1 MDKRYYCLLND
12 LNENCSLYLN
22 ENCLLQMYMLS
33 FSKSFVVIVYVRL
46 NNYFCLCVS
55 IFFFFFKPLVQ
66 IALGSGMTS
75 DLRSLQHLKIRM
87 SQSSKIVMLHL
98 YGLRGKHSEY
108 TPIFHLN
115 SFFCI
120 KGGIFS

>member
-12 LNENCSLYLN
+12 LN

-33 FSKSFVVIVYVRL
+33 FSKSFVVFVYVRL
-46 NNYFCLCVS
+46 NNYFCLFVS
-55 IFFFFFKPLVQ
+55 IFFPFFFKPLVQ
-66 IALGSGMTS
+66 IALGSGMSS
-75 DLRSLQHLKIRM
+75 DLRSLHHLKIRT
-87 SQSSKIVMLHL
+87 SQLSKIVMLHL
-98 YGLRGKHSEY
+98 YGLRSKHSEY

-120 KGGIFS
+120 KGGVFS